1 MNKKIILSLL
11 LVLLVA
17 ISVSAVS
24 AADDNATATDG
35 NSTVVEPSAD
45 AVEIQNKIDNA
56 QDGDTIELE
65 NKTYEV
71 TGATFTFD
79 KQVTVKGNGAT
90 IKASGA
96 EQGGKGALMTATVA
110 GTSFEGITFVNT
122 DGHKAYGEQVSG
134 YAIQLAIEN
143 GTVDKCAFIDWGS
156 GVFGRGAAFCTISDS
171 YFNGSSESVTNGGK
185 KEYGTKAINLMGSHD
200 ITVKG
205 CTFEGQVLDGISIAS
220 NSGNNIMTD
229 NTFIENCYAIYFG
242 GASTQGCVIA
252 NNTFIRCGWCED
264 AEGNVIFKD
273 LPVVSTQKA
282 ANGYIIAD
290 NTIEAT
296 EGSIFMKA
304 ESGNTAH
311 GYPSSIGDINITGNK
326 ITATEGATPESI
338 TFMYILSNSGP
349 LSPYAPINIVNNTI
363 DAGITPVTVWYAD
376 WNEKNGTGT
385 IIPAADLAKSV
396 INTVEV
402 NTAEGTATVALLDVN
417 GAPQAGKTL
426 SYIINGGDEV
436 NATTDENGQLVISVK
451 GAATNSSSIADIISM
466 FGGNR
471 TNGTNTTDISSIIG
485 MFGGNGT
492 NGTNSSIADIIGM
505 FGGNGT
511 NGTNTTD
518 ISSIIGMFGGNGT
531 NGTNSSIAD
540 IIAMLGGNDTAAK
553 DYTIAIS
560 FAGDSKLAPSSTNI
574 ALKSTAAEKTVTQI
588 QADNITVESVS
599 GVDGKVGDYFRFY
612 LRDAEGNPLVNKA
625 ISVGFNGHVYDY
637 VTDENGSAKTQIN
650 LAKAGG
656 YTFAVCFLGDEQYN
670 SSFAVAKITV
680 TQQTPKLTAKAAT
693 YKAAAK
699 TKSLSVTFKS
709 KFGKVVSGRTIKVT
723 VNGKTYTAKTNS
735 KGVATVKVSISKKG
749 TYTYTASFAGDT
761 IFKATSAKAKLVIK

>member
-17 ISVSAVS
+17 ISLSAVA
-24 AADDNATATDG
+24 AADNNATANDGTDTEEIG
-35 NSTVVEPSAD
+35 PSAD

-65 NKTYEV
+65 NKTYNV
-71 TGATFTFD
+71 TGATFTLD

-90 IKASGA
+90 IAASGA
-96 EQGGKGALMTATVA
+96 EQGGQGALIVATVA

-122 DGHKAYGEQVSG
+122 DGHKAYGEKVSG

-143 GTVDKCAFIDWGS
+143 GTVDNCAFIDWGS
-156 GVFGRGAAFCTISDS
+156 GVYGRGASFCTISNS
-171 YFNGSSESVTNGGK
+171 YFNGSSTKVTNGGT
-185 KEYGTKAINLMGSHD
+185 KESGTKAINLMGSHD
-200 ITVKG
+200 IIVKG

-264 AEGNVIFKD
+264 EEGNIIFKD
-273 LPVVSTQKA
+273 LPIISTQKA

-290 NTIEAT
+290 NIIEAT
-296 EGSIFMKA
+296 EGSLFMKA

-311 GYPSSIGDINITGNK
+311 GYPSTIGDINITDNM
-326 ITATEGATPESI
+326 IFTADGVSPESV

-349 LSPYAPINIVNNTI
+349 LNPYAPIAIVNNTI
-363 DAGITPVTVWYAD
+363 ESGITPVTVWYAD
-376 WNEKNGTGT
+376 WDNEEGTV
-385 IIPAADLAKSV
+385 IPAAELAKTM

-417 GAPQAGKTL
+417 GAPQAGKAL

-436 NATTDENGQLVISVK
+436 NATTDENGQLVISV
-451 GAATNSSSIADIISM
+451 NDE
-466 FGGNR
+466 
-471 TNGTNTTDISSIIG
+471 NTEEKTG
-485 MFGGNGT
+485 E
-492 NGTNSSIADIIGM
+492 
-505 FGGNGT
+505 
-511 NGTNTTD
+511 
-518 ISSIIGMFGGNGT
+518 
-531 NGTNSSIAD
+531 
-540 IIAMLGGNDTAAK
+540 
-553 DYTIAIS
+553 YTIAIS
-560 FAGDSKLAPSSTNI
+560 FAGDDKLAPSSTNI
-574 ALKSTAAEKTVTQI
+574 ALKSTASEKIATQI
-588 QADNITVESVS
+588 QADNLTVESVS
-599 GVDGKVGDYFRFY
+599 SVDGRVGDYFKYY
-612 LRDAEGNPLVNKA
+612 LRDAEGNPIVNKL
-625 ISVGFNGHVYDY
+625 IYIGFNGHTYTST
-637 VTDENGSAKTQIN
+637 TDENGCAKTQIN
-650 LAKAGG
+650 LAKEGG
-656 YTFAVCFLGDEQYN
+656 YTFAVCFLGDEEYN

-680 TQQTPKLTAKAAT
+680 TKQTPKLTAKAAT
-693 YKAAAK
+693 YKATAK
-699 TKSLSVTFKS
+699 TKSLSITFKS
-709 KFGKVVSGRTIKVT
+709 KFGNVVSGRTIKVT

-749 TYTYTASFAGDT
+749 TYTYTASFAGDN